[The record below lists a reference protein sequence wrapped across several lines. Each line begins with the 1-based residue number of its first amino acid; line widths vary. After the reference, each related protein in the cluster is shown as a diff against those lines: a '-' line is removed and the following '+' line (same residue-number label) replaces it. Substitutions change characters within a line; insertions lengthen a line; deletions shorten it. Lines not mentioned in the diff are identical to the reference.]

1 MKQFVKYESLG
12 VFISDFKKGAYSQFD
27 PEDIDWISRVQDSS
41 YAISLNRDIL
51 KQIGDEDFFIQKLN
65 TENFQSPTPP
75 TSSPTDE
82 AIEPAISFDL
92 SYLLTDGSN
101 EKKFGLGVNK
111 VNCENPISFASKLIK
126 DQNFF
131 VVIGEQDLDLLQEES
146 LDGSDIIE
154 LTNCYLS
161 RYSFAAGVGNFP
173 MVSTGWIGSNVAI
186 KEYSDE
192 EDNLISAVN
201 SSNPTLPDGW
211 NINKPYLGTINPDEY
226 TFELPDLSTLK
237 DPEVS
242 ALRPSDIS
250 LTIPNLE
257 IGGQRLDKFERKDGK
272 FEPLSVDSFSIDINF
287 PRKDLYGIGSIY
299 AFDRKINYPIEGR
312 LNMSIIIDELLD
324 GSLSR
329 IFEQDTPYDM
339 EISIKNPCLDYDAER
354 IKLKIENAVFVSKR
368 VKKSIGGVAT
378 LDVEFYF
385 SITSTGGFY
394 FYGEDNLF
402 TSLWL
407 KSDYDNIGTFNATYS
422 SNSGDQDDQEEDFE
436 NWVTNDGNPSLEI
449 SISGQNSDLT
459 VDMAAKEILNA
470 SLDQVGTIEYWLLDD
485 SVKFDGGCVDIANLN
500 LGEEID
506 TWAEVLTKLNELASY
521 CSGEQIMIL
530 YQYNYNGSTSENFR
544 ILNFNK
550 PEDPL
555 VSVLEFDTDNSE
567 VGYNYQVSDSLFTLA
582 TFITDIDIDST
593 LTDATFILTKD
604 NVTIQTFEVQDV
616 LNADLSTFQI
626 NLLEVGDYTLSLS
639 EIKDCNANIS
649 LKTDVGVESSFYFSV
664 VEYEMIL
671 PNNLTFESDCPS
683 GITNVPAAV
692 INKNGQLF
700 KNVNPDPLTLSLAL
714 GVDFDPVITNIT
726 WADSLVNHYRFS
738 ENEDATVQ
746 DTTPPQ
752 IINFQ
757 FENNKMIPDN
767 VTTTSLAD
775 LIDEAVF
782 YDNCLDA
789 DSVISF
795 YKHSFGNQ
803 TEYLVIDP
811 DDILD
816 APYQDSFGNTYT
828 KYNDLSSAI
837 LNSGAAMNQGSH
849 TLTLIQLEDGA
860 GNYINP
866 NISGIFYVGSL
877 ELDMP
882 INQTIYLEAGISPP
896 HNPENAIV
904 SFDGFGGGGSQSVAP
919 TTYYLGTD
927 LVDAGDDV
935 EVDTLPIEAV
945 LIDPAVEDVYE
956 ARYSYDDGIF
966 SNYQSYRIIVTDRKV
981 PTIRKVNFTAPTTY
995 NANNF
1000 DDITFESLN
1009 PDLDIFDKGSGYLLD
1024 LVFKLYKPNGTVED
1038 FNISATDRNTLTIA
1052 DFDILTG
1059 TPDAGSYNFVLYSA
1073 TDQMGN
1079 SAINLNQNNNNFSF
1093 VVGQPFELAIDPKD
1107 FSRVLLEPQY
1117 THSAIVICYD
1127 ASTSMINKDH
1137 TGKQARDEDNQLKEG
1152 FDENYISLWDVQ
1164 FEWIKNII
1172 NKLKNIENTL
1182 YNPGTFQ
1189 ICLLGFSNE
1198 SGYATIGANKGKKW
1212 HFIKDIN
1219 TENIVLWNK
1228 NGGHGSTSFTVAST
1242 ETEFAFKAGPKSDKW
1257 KRVCLFTS
1265 DGEPNTGHGDITNF
1279 FDLYR
1284 GIAYYGKRVTTYPI
1298 LLAGAKKSVM
1308 LNVGRLGQGL
1318 VDESDQPDPSQIPK
1332 VLDARDTDSIDAI
1345 TTLEYIS
1352 PYNGLITYE
1361 VFNKS
1366 YSHDIYINDSQN
1378 GSGIIPPDPS
1388 EDYII
1393 GEFYEQKDDLSW
1405 NLININSPD
1414 PTLEIAGIAY
1424 KKDITRLQANPNLS
1438 TSEALSGDLIKI
1450 GPGERKTL
1458 YFNIWP
1464 NVQELSDSLIFDP
1477 VQLDFQFNLNM
1488 LAIREKG
1495 SSEDLRF
1502 FQNHSLDISSTGT
1515 VSINTSENYASIQE
1529 SVEFQVKF

>member
-12 VFISDFKKGAYSQFD
+12 VFISNFKKGAYSQFD

-131 VVIGEQDLDLLQEES
+131 IVIGEQDLDLLQEES

-422 SNSGDQDDQEEDFE
+422 SNSGDQDEQEEDFE

-449 SISGQNSDLT
+449 SINGQNSDLT

-470 SLDQVGTIEYWLLDD
+470 SLNQVGTIEYWLLDD

-649 LKTDVGVESSFYFSV
+649 LKTDVGVESSFNFSV

-692 INKNGQLF
+692 INKNGQFF

-767 VTTTSLAD
+767 VTNTSLAD

-1059 TPDAGSYNFVLYSA
+1059 TPDVGSYNFVLYSA

-1093 VVGQPFELAIDPKD
+1093 VVGQPFELAINPKD
-1107 FSRVLLEPQY
+1107 FSRVMLEPQY
-1117 THSAIVICYD
+1117 THAAIVICYD
-1127 ASTSMINKDH
+1127 TSNSMFSN
-1137 TGKQARDEDNQLKEG
+1137 
-1152 FDENYISLWDVQ
+1152 ISRWNAQ
-1164 FEWIKNII
+1164 TTWIKNIV
-1172 NKLKNIENTL
+1172 NTLKEVESSL

-1189 ICLLGFSNE
+1189 VSLVRFSSDIFGHEASEIALIN
-1198 SGYATIGANKGKKW
+1198 GKKW
-1212 HFIKDIN
+1212 NFVKNMNIDNITDEELRVVKGGTYFEEGIK
-1219 TENIVLWNK
+1219 ESLSV
-1228 NGGHGSTSFTVAST
+1228 
-1242 ETEFAFKAGPKSDKW
+1242 FKSGPKGDKW

-1265 DGEPNTGHGDITNF
+1265 DGAPNGPNNPPTYQSLLLDM
-1279 FDLYR
+1279 YR
-1284 GIAYYGKRVTTYPI
+1284 AVAFTGKRIITYP
-1298 LLAGAKKSVM
+1298 VM
-1308 LNVGRLGQGL
+1308 LPGAYKNKMQDVGRLGQGL
-1318 VDESDQPDPSQIPK
+1318 VDESDQPDPLQTPK
-1332 VLDARDTDSIDAI
+1332 VLDASKTQDISLI
-1345 TTLEYIS
+1345 TTLEYVS

-1393 GEFYEQKDDLSW
+1393 GEFYEQKDDSSW

-1414 PTLEIAGIAY
+1414 PTLKIAGIAY

-1438 TSEALSGDLIKI
+1438 TNEALSGDLIKI
-1450 GPGERKTL
+1450 GPRERKTL

-1477 VQLDFQFNLNM
+1477 VPLDFQFNLNM

-1502 FQNHSLDISSTGT
+1502 FQNHSLDISSTGI
-1515 VSINTSENYASIQE
+1515 VSINTSENYASIKE
-1529 SVEFQVKF
+1529 DVEFQVEV